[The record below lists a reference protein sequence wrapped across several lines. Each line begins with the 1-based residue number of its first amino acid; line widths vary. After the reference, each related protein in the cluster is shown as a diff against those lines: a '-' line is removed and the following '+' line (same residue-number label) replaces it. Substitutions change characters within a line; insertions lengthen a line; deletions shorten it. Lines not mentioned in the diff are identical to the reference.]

1 MPNQSRLRLG
11 ERHEYADT
19 NSHDDCPEPVAP
31 GDRGLTDETG
41 KRQDEDELSHEDD
54 LDDGEFAEP
63 QRRNVECVSHN
74 HEGESK
80 RNSGVFKVRRTADA
94 SPPEQALTL
103 LVALCWMT
111 LLSAST
117 AAAIK
122 TRTTPRI
129 CALDMAEVSAPEC
142 LEGRANPTYVW
153 VCCECRSA
161 KIAPNTAFGTEKRA

>member
-1 MPNQSRLRLG
+1 MP
-11 ERHEYADT
+11 H
-19 NSHDDCPEPVAP
+19 HP
-31 GDRGLTDETG
+31 
-41 KRQDEDELSHEDD
+41 
-54 LDDGEFAEP
+54 
-63 QRRNVECVSHN
+63 
-74 HEGESK
+74 SK
-80 RNSGVFKVRRTADA
+80 
-94 SPPEQALTL
+94 ALTL

-153 VCCECRSA
+153 VSCECRSA
-161 KIAPNTAFGTEKRA
+161 KIAPNTARDGKTGLSDGDGGHKITVRNGPVLSDLSRDSSRKVI